1 MKTATNKK
9 TTTVRIVR
17 ISDRLDKIID
27 LIDDLA
33 SDATGGDVTP
43 NQVFDRLSKI
53 SDQVENL
60 RDAL

>member
-1 MKTATNKK
+1 MKKNTNKPA
-9 TTTVRIVR
+9 TVRTPR

-33 SDATGGDVTP
+33 SDATSGDVTP